1 MFADVASEMVYPA
14 IPIFLTA
21 VVGAPVAALGAIE
34 GTAEAIV
41 SFMKGWSG
49 WHSDRSGRRAPF
61 VRWGYALSALGK
73 PIIGLATA
81 SPAVLLGRG
90 VDRFGKGLRT
100 TARDAML
107 ADSVEK
113 SDYGRAFGLH
123 RTLDTAGAFL
133 GGAVLVALLVFLV
146 RRMEDL
152 RSLFLIA
159 IIPGGI
165 SVAFTFLL
173 RDVPRPDPATTPPP
187 RPFSLSQLPS
197 GYWRAVAITLVFGI
211 ANSSDTF
218 LLLRADDL
226 FRSAHYNLIGGLT
239 FPPAVAALFLTALA
253 YMLYNAFYV
262 ALSYPAGLL
271 SDRIGRWPVLAT
283 GYSLY
288 AIVYF
293 GFAVAGASAVWLL
306 LAGYGLY
313 NGLTDGV
320 SKALVADYAPPDARG
335 SALGFFY
342 MASGF
347 MTLLGNLVA
356 GWLWTVYGPRTTFTF
371 AAAVAALALLLIPLT
386 RRLER

>member
-34 GTAEAIV
+34 GSAEAIV

-73 PIIGLATA
+73 PIIGLATG
-81 SPAVLLGRG
+81 SPAVWLGRG

-107 ADSVEK
+107 ADSVDK
-113 SDYGRAFGLH
+113 ADYGRAFGLH

-133 GGAVLVALLVFLV
+133 GGVVLVALLIFLV

-173 RDVPRPDPATTPPP
+173 RDVPRPDPATNPAS
-187 RPFSLSQLPS
+187 RPFALSQLPR

-226 FRSAHYNLIGGLT
+226 FRSAHYSLIGGLT

-271 SDRIGRWPVLAT
+271 SDRIGRWPVLAA

-347 MTLLGNLVA
+347 MTLLGNLAA
-356 GWLWTVYGPRTTFTF
+356 GWLWTGYGPRTTFVF

-386 RRLER
+386 RRFER